1 MIILKKVGGSKL
13 IVMNRSQ
20 NLKNLWMPF
29 SANQAFKA
37 KPRLMNEAKGV
48 YYKKVDGTSVL
59 DGTSGLWC
67 CNAGHNHPKIVQ
79 AIQSQAEKLDYAPS
93 FQMGHPLGFSAAEKL
108 LELSPS
114 ADFQYVFFTNSGSE
128 SVDTALKIALG
139 YQQHR
144 GKTDKTILVGRER
157 AYHGVGFGGI
167 SVGGLPLNK
176 KHFSLLDNV
185 DHIVTT
191 HNLEKNAFSRG
202 IPEWGGELADDLI
215 RIIEKYGAD
224 RIAAFITEPMAG
236 STGVLIPP
244 KGYLE
249 KIRAICTEHDILLIF
264 DEVIT
269 GFGRLGTSFA
279 AQYFDVIP
287 DMIVCAKGLTSGTVP
302 MGAVMVKNEIYD
314 TYQDGDPKTIDLFHG
329 YTYSAHP
336 LAAAA
341 LIATLEVYTEEGLF
355 DQAAEM
361 APYWEDALHSL
372 KGVDHVID
380 IRNLGFVG
388 GIEMSS
394 RNGEVG
400 KRGYDVFENAF
411 HEENVLLRF
420 TGDIIALS
428 PPLIAEKHHVDQIMD
443 SLRKIIPLH

>member
-13 IVMNRSQ
+13 TVMNRSQ

-93 FQMGHPLGFSAAEKL
+93 FQMGHPLGFKAAEKL
-108 LELSPS
+108 LELAPS

-144 GKTDKTILVGRER
+144 GKKDKTILVGRER

-202 IPEWGGELADDLI
+202 IPEWGSELADDLLS
-215 RIIEKYGAD
+215 IIEKHGAD

>member
-1 MIILKKVGGSKL
+1 MTILEKVGGFKVINMKEFESL
-13 IVMNRSQ
+13 E
-20 NLKNLWMPF
+20 NLWMPF
-29 SANQAFKA
+29 SANRAFKA

-48 YYKKVDGTSVL
+48 HYKKVNGTLVL

-79 AIQSQAEKLDYAPS
+79 AIQSQAGKLDYAPS
-93 FQMGHPLGFSAAEKL
+93 FQMGHPLGFKAAEKL
-108 LELSPS
+108 LSFSPS
-114 ADFQYVFFTNSGSE
+114 SDFQYVFFTNSGSE

-144 GKTDKTILVGRER
+144 GKKDKKFLVGRER

-176 KHFSLLDNV
+176 KHFSLLNNI
-185 DHIVTT
+185 DHVVTT

-202 IPEWGGELADDLI
+202 EPEWGSELADDLY

-224 RIAAFITEPMAG
+224 RIAAFITEPLAG

-244 KGYLE
+244 KGYLQ
-249 KIRAICTEHDILLIF
+249 KIREICTEHDILLIF

-269 GFGRLGTSFA
+269 GFGRLGTPFA
-279 AQYFDVIP
+279 AQYFDVVP

-302 MGAVMVKNEIYD
+302 MGAVIVKKEIYD
-314 TYQDGDPKTIDLFHG
+314 AYQDGDPKVIDLFHG

-341 LIATLEVYTEEGLF
+341 LIATLEVYSDEGLF
-355 DQAAEM
+355 DQAAQME
-361 APYWEDALHSL
+361 PYWEDALHSL
-372 KGVDHVID
+372 NELDNVVD

-388 GIEMSS
+388 GIEMSM
-394 RNGEVG
+394 RNGKIGE
-400 KRGYDVFENAF
+400 RGYDVFENAF

-428 PPLIAEKHHVDQIMD
+428 PPLIAEKHHVDQIID

>member
-13 IVMNRSQ
+13 TVMNRSQ

-93 FQMGHPLGFSAAEKL
+93 FQMGHPLGFTAAEKL

-202 IPEWGGELADDLI
+202 IPEWGSELADDLLS
-215 RIIEKYGAD
+215 IIEKHGAD

-355 DQAAEM
+355 DQAAEI
-361 APYWEDALHSL
+361 APYWEEALHSL
-372 KGVDHVID
+372 KGIDHVID

>member
-13 IVMNRSQ
+13 TVMNRSQ

-93 FQMGHPLGFSAAEKL
+93 FQMGHPLGFIAAEKL

-202 IPEWGGELADDLI
+202 IPEWGSELADDLLS
-215 RIIEKYGAD
+215 IIEKHGAD

-249 KIRAICTEHDILLIF
+249 KIREICTEHDILLIF

-341 LIATLEVYTEEGLF
+341 LIATLEVYNEEGLF

-443 SLRKIIPLH
+443 SLKKIIPLH

>member
-13 IVMNRSQ
+13 TVMNRSQ

-93 FQMGHPLGFSAAEKL
+93 FQMGHPLGFTAAEKL

-114 ADFQYVFFTNSGSE
+114 VDFQYVFFTNSGSE

-202 IPEWGGELADDLI
+202 IPEWGSELADDLLS
-215 RIIEKYGAD
+215 IIEKHGAD

-249 KIRAICTEHDILLIF
+249 KIREICTEHDILLIF

>member
-13 IVMNRSQ
+13 TVMNRSQ

-93 FQMGHPLGFSAAEKL
+93 FQMGHPLGFTAAEKL

-114 ADFQYVFFTNSGSE
+114 VDFQYVFFTNSGSE

-202 IPEWGGELADDLI
+202 IPEWGSELADDLLS
-215 RIIEKYGAD
+215 IIEKHGAD

-443 SLRKIIPLH
+443 SLKKIIPLH

>member
-1 MIILKKVGGSKL
+1 
-13 IVMNRSQ
+13 
-20 NLKNLWMPF
+20 MPF
-29 SANQAFKA
+29 SANQAIKA

-93 FQMGHPLGFSAAEKL
+93 FQMGHPLGFIAAEKL

-144 GKTDKTILVGRER
+144 GKKDKTILVGRER

-202 IPEWGGELADDLI
+202 IPEWGSELADDLLN
-215 RIIEKYGAD
+215 IIEKHGAD

-249 KIRAICTEHDILLIF
+249 KIREICTEHDILLIF

-355 DQAAEM
+355 DQAAET

>member
-13 IVMNRSQ
+13 TVMNRSQ

-93 FQMGHPLGFSAAEKL
+93 FQMGHPLGFTAAEKL

-114 ADFQYVFFTNSGSE
+114 VDFQYVFFTNSGSE

-202 IPEWGGELADDLI
+202 IPEWGSELADDLI

-341 LIATLEVYTEEGLF
+341 LIATLEVYNEEGLF

-361 APYWEDALHSL
+361 APYWEEALHSL
-372 KGVDHVID
+372 RGVDHVID

-428 PPLIAEKHHVDQIMD
+428 PPLITEKHHVDQIMD

>member
-13 IVMNRSQ
+13 TVMNRSQ

-93 FQMGHPLGFSAAEKL
+93 FQMGHPLGFIAAEKL

-144 GKTDKTILVGRER
+144 GKKDKTILVGRER

-202 IPEWGGELADDLI
+202 IPEWGSELADDLI

-443 SLRKIIPLH
+443 SLKKIIPLH

>member
-13 IVMNRSQ
+13 TVMNRSQ

-93 FQMGHPLGFSAAEKL
+93 FQMGHPLGFIAAEKL

-144 GKTDKTILVGRER
+144 GKKDKTILVGRER

-202 IPEWGGELADDLI
+202 IPEWGSELADDLLS
-215 RIIEKYGAD
+215 IIEKHGAD

-236 STGVLIPP
+236 ATGVLIPP

-249 KIRAICTEHDILLIF
+249 KIREICTEHDILLIF

-443 SLRKIIPLH
+443 SLKKIIPLH

>member
-13 IVMNRSQ
+13 TVMNRSQ

-176 KHFSLLDNV
+176 KYFSLLDNV

-202 IPEWGGELADDLI
+202 IPEWGSELADDLI

-302 MGAVMVKNEIYD
+302 MGAVMVKNQIYD

-428 PPLIAEKHHVDQIMD
+428 PPLIAEKHHVDQMMD

>member
-13 IVMNRSQ
+13 TVMNRSQ

-93 FQMGHPLGFSAAEKL
+93 FQMGHPLGFTAAEKL

-341 LIATLEVYTEEGLF
+341 LIATLEVYNEEGLF

-361 APYWEDALHSL
+361 APYWEEALHSL

>member
-13 IVMNRSQ
+13 TVMNRSQ

-93 FQMGHPLGFSAAEKL
+93 FQMGHPLGFTAAEKL

-114 ADFQYVFFTNSGSE
+114 VDFQYVFFTNSGSE

>member
-13 IVMNRSQ
+13 TVMNRSQ

-93 FQMGHPLGFSAAEKL
+93 FQMGHPLGFTAAEKL

-114 ADFQYVFFTNSGSE
+114 VDFQYVFFTNSGSE

-202 IPEWGGELADDLI
+202 IPEWGSELADDLI

-443 SLRKIIPLH
+443 SLKKIIPLH